1 MGCTTLLVG
10 RKATN
15 DGSTIVAR
23 NEDTGD
29 GTFTAKKMIV
39 VEPQDQPRTYTGVE
53 SHLTM
58 ELPDN
63 PLRYVCVPNADPAMG
78 VWGEAGIN
86 AANVSMSATETITS
100 NSRVLGADPLVC
112 YEPAKGVPGEPG
124 YEPEKP
130 GGIGEENFVTII
142 LPYIQSAR
150 QGVEYMGAL
159 LEKYGTY
166 ESNGVAFGDSQ
177 EVWYIETIG
186 GHHWIARR
194 VPDDCYVAQPNR
206 QGIDRLDLRD
216 ALGPRTE
223 YMCSKDLPQ
232 WMADNDLNMALDS
245 SAYGEGDTIC
255 GIPAVFN
262 PRTAFSSFRYLDQRY
277 NNPRAWYMCRMLNR
291 TNPDFRGE
299 DPKYGPESFDVPW
312 CMVPEV
318 KLSVQDVKNVLSS
331 TYDGTVYDCYGVKGT
346 KATRHEFR
354 DIGINR
360 TSELSILNI
369 RPHAPKAC
377 RSVQWYA
384 CGSNPFNTCIAV
396 YTNVHHLPEY
406 LSGTTE
412 RVTTDSFYWE
422 NRIVAA
428 LADPEF
434 FQNLV
439 PLYEYQLDTLAK
451 GYAALHAADQAV
463 EKAWHETGAN
473 GEDMNDEQIISI
485 LEASNA
491 KLTGEI
497 RAMNDQ
503 LLSSVLFERSL
514 NMKNAFGASDA

>member
-1 MGCTTLLVG
+1 MACTTLLVG

-63 PLRYVCVPNADPAMG
+63 PLRYVCVPNANPAEG

-112 YEPAKGVPGEPG
+112 YEPEKGNPGEPG
-124 YEPEKP
+124 YVPEKP
-130 GGIGEENFVTII
+130 GGIGEENLVTII

-159 LEKYGTY
+159 LERYGTY

-216 ALGPRTE
+216 ALGPQRD
-223 YMCSKDLPQ
+223 YMCSRDLPQ
-232 WMADNDLNMALDS
+232 WMAENNLNMVLDS
-245 SAYGEGDTIC
+245 PEYNSGDTIE
-255 GIPAVFN
+255 GIPVVFN
-262 PRTAFSSFRYLDQRY
+262 PRTAFSSFRYLDMRY
-277 NNPRAWYMCRMLNR
+277 NNSRAWYICRMLSRND
-291 TNPDFRGE
+291 PEFRG
-299 DPKYGPESFDVPW
+299 PGAKYQPESFDIPW
-312 CMVPEV
+312 CRKPEAR
-318 KLSVQDVKNVLSS
+318 LSVQDVKNVLSS
-331 TYDGTVYDCYGVKGT
+331 TYDGTEYDCYGVKGT
-346 KATRHEFR
+346 HATRHEFR

-369 RPHAPKAC
+369 RPNAPKAC
-377 RSVQWYA
+377 RSIQWYS
-384 CGSNPFNTCIAV
+384 CGSNPFNTSIAV
-396 YTNVHHLPEY
+396 YTNVHHIPEY
-406 LSGTTE
+406 LSGTTD
-412 RVTTDSFYWE
+412 RVTTDSYYWE
-422 NRIVAA
+422 SRIIAG

-439 PLYEYQLDTLAK
+439 PLYEFQQDTLAK
-451 GYAALHAADQAV
+451 GYQTVHETDKAV
-463 EKAWHETGAN
+463 EKAWREEGAN
-473 GEDMNDEQIISI
+473 GEDMNDEKIIGI
-485 LEASNA
+485 LESANRC
-491 KLTGEI
+491 LTDSVRESMDDI
-497 RAMNDQ
+497 
-503 LLSSVLFERSL
+503 LSDVLFERSL